1 MWTNCPHKLER
12 GGCKNHTALEKGTG
26 EKVYNF
32 HLFLYTLEFSEN
44 VVNAIRE
51 AKESDP
57 SASSLANLLA
67 NHNSGPYK
75 QSKVL
80 QFFPKGFNPNSSVGL
95 LIECS
100 LSAH

>member
-1 MWTNCPHKLER
+1 MVSAHAQIFTFFGLYCTYLTFLDFKED
-12 GGCKNHTALEKGTG
+12 
-26 EKVYNF
+26 
-32 HLFLYTLEFSEN
+32 LFLYTLEFSEN

-80 QFFPKGFNPNSSVGL
+80 KFFPKGFNPNSV
-95 LIECS
+95 
-100 LSAH
+100 A